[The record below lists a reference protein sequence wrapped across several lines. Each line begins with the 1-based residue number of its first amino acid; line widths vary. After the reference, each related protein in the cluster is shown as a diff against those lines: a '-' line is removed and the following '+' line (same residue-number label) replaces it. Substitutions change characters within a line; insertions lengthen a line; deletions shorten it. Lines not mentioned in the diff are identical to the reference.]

1 MLKFILMLFV
11 YTIQFYLPALAQSI
25 ESLVSTK
32 SGADSGLIFEKETD
46 NRLDDSSYT
55 EVIQLLNL
63 TKKAQA
69 MQFRIL
75 INKAADDST
84 ILIFKDLQ
92 KGNDLK
98 DPAWQLTYNLKKGPV
113 SKNGASKDE
122 IYVVLY
128 NVNQN
133 SGLLPGDYKNLF
145 TVTYQVPEIPGLT
158 KKIKSSLKISN
169 VEASTFDG
177 FAIDVKPTRD
187 EFKIF
192 IKAK

>member
-1 MLKFILMLFV
+1 MLKFFLIVFV
-11 YTIQFYLPALAQSI
+11 YIVLFTLPSLAQST
-25 ESLVSTK
+25 ESIFSTK
-32 SGADSGLIFEKETD
+32 SGTNSGLIFEKETD

-63 TKKAQA
+63 TNKAQA

-75 INKAADDST
+75 VNKAADDST

-92 KGNDLK
+92 KGSDLK
-98 DPAWQLTYNLKKGPV
+98 DLSWQLSYNLKKGSV
-113 SKNGASKDE
+113 YKNGASKDE

-145 TVTYQVPEIPGLT
+145 TVTYQVPEIPELK

-169 VEASTFDG
+169 VQASTFDG
-177 FAIDVKPTRD
+177 FAIDIKPTRD

-192 IKAK
+192 IEEK

>member
-11 YTIQFYLPALAQSI
+11 YTIQFYLPALAQST
-25 ESLVSTK
+25 ESLISTK
-32 SGADSGLIFEKETD
+32 SATNSGLIFEKETD

-55 EVIQLLNL
+55 ENIQLLNL
-63 TKKAQA
+63 TNKAQA
-69 MQFRIL
+69 IQFRIL
-75 INKAADDST
+75 VNKAEDDST

-92 KGNDLK
+92 KGSDLK
-98 DPAWQLTYNLKKGPV
+98 DPSWQLSYNLKKGPA

-122 IYVVLY
+122 IYVVIY

-145 TVTYQVPEIPGLT
+145 TVTYQVPEISGFK

-169 VEASTFDG
+169 AQASTFDG

-192 IKAK
+192 IEAK

>member
-1 MLKFILMLFV
+1 MLKFILILFV
-11 YTIQFYLPALAQSI
+11 YTIQFYIPALAQST

-32 SGADSGLIFEKETD
+32 SGTDSGLIFEKETD

-55 EVIQLLNL
+55 EIIQLLNL

-69 MQFRIL
+69 VQFRIL

-113 SKNGASKDE
+113 SNNGASKDE

-145 TVTYQVPEIPGLT
+145 TVTYQVPAIPRL
-158 KKIKSSLKISN
+158 KNKIKSSLKISN
-169 VEASTFDG
+169 AEASTFDG